1 MVEFSKSVA
10 IFRWLLSARSQN
22 SQDFLPKCHWDFRVM
37 FRNFFWPSQ
46 SQICKHYNDFF
57 VSFRSSPLSW
67 ISAKNVK
74 NLDILHP
81 STPHTC
87 MHASHWKLRI
97 LQSSHFTLLTKLQI
111 HFCFQKKQNK
121 NILLCK
127 IFPSSRIILS
137 ISIP

>member
-46 SQICKHYNDFF
+46 SQICKLYNAFF
-57 VSFRSSPLSW
+57 VSFRSSLLSW

-81 STPHTC
+81 HAHQPLKIENSTIISLYLFDKVTDT
-87 MHASHWKLRI
+87 
-97 LQSSHFTLLTKLQI
+97 FLLSEKTK
-111 HFCFQKKQNK
+111 QKYFAMQNFSIIK
-121 NILLCK
+121 NYPK
-127 IFPSSRIILS
+127 Y
-137 ISIP
+137 

>member
-22 SQDFLPKCHWDFRVM
+22 SQDFLPKCHWDFRVL

-81 STPHTC
+81 HAHHQPLKIENSTII
-87 MHASHWKLRI
+87 SLYI
-97 LQSSHFTLLTKLQI
+97 LDKCTYTFLLSEKTKQI
-111 HFCFQKKQNK
+111 YFGMQNFSIIK
-121 NILLCK
+121 NYPK
-127 IFPSSRIILS
+127 Y
-137 ISIP
+137 

>member
-81 STPHTC
+81 STPHACTPAIENWEFYN
-87 MHASHWKLRI
+87 HLTLPFR
-97 LQSSHFTLLTKLQI
+97 QSYRYIFAFRK
-111 HFCFQKKQNK
+111 NK
-121 NILLCK
+121 TK
-127 IFPSSRIILS
+127 IFCYAKFFHHQELS
-137 ISIP
+137 